1 MPKSCDDVA
10 VDEVCGVIISLTLSG
25 AQIVTEM
32 ARFFA
37 LVQVR
42 AARYRYGPRLTIRSV
57 ARTAAQK
64 NPISGAT

>member
-1 MPKSCDDVA
+1 MPKSCDGVA
-10 VDEVCGVIISLTLSG
+10 VDEVCGGIISLSLSG
-25 AQIVTEM
+25 AQIVIEM

-42 AARYRYGPRLTIRSV
+42 TARYRYGPRLAINNV